1 MKAQRKPKTDWN
13 VHFPYSQHRKC
24 FMNLS
29 DKGGLSSPISP
40 TQKVVE
46 TKREKKTRTILK
58 RTQTNHYLVASIF
71 VIGEIFLHEIS
82 LNKI

>member
-1 MKAQRKPKTDWN
+1 MKAQRKLKTDWN
-13 VHFPYSQHRKC
+13 VYFPHSQHRKC

-29 DKGGLSSPISP
+29 DNGGLCSPISP

-46 TKREKKTRTILK
+46 TKREKKKRTILK
-58 RTQTNHYLVASIF
+58 RTQTNHCLVASIF